1 MPDRL
6 ETMSL
11 LVTAVEAGS
20 LSAAARQLGMPLATL
35 SRRLADFETSLGAE
49 LMVRTARGLS
59 LTEAGETYVAA
70 CRRILEDVA
79 EADTAAKGEFRTPRG
94 RLTITT
100 PLVFGRLHVLPVAL
114 EFLRTFPEIDL
125 QIEQGDRNTD
135 ILEEHIDLAV
145 RIGPP
150 GDLGL
155 IVRRVGAVRRVVC
168 ASPGYLAERGAPA
181 DPADLAHHACIT
193 FNNLMSAELWSFD
206 TADGLR
212 SVPIRSRLSVNT
224 AEAAID
230 AAVAGLGLT
239 RVLSYQVAELVEQ
252 DRLVI
257 VLDRFEPPPLPVSLL
272 HVRRPMMPKKVRA
285 FLDFAGPRLSARL
298 S

>member
-11 LVTAVEAGS
+11 LIAAVEAGS
-20 LSAAARQLGMPLATL
+20 LSAAARQLGLPLATL

-59 LTEAGETYVAA
+59 LTEAGESYLAA

-79 EADTAAKGEFRTPRG
+79 EADLAAKGEFQAPRG
-94 RLTITT
+94 RLTITA

-114 EFLRTFPEIDL
+114 EFLRAFPKIDL
-125 QIEQGDRNTD
+125 RMEQADRNTD
-135 ILEEHIDLAV
+135 ILEEHIDLAI
-145 RIGPP
+145 RIGAP

-155 IVRRVGAVRRVVC
+155 ITRGVGKVRRVIC
-168 ASPGYLAERGAPA
+168 ASPDYLARHGAPT
-181 DPADLAHHACIT
+181 DPAHLSHHDCIT
-193 FNNLMSAELWSFD
+193 FDNLMSAEQWSFD
-206 TADGLR
+206 MADR
-212 SVPIRSRLSVNT
+212 QRTVSIHSRLVVNT

-230 AAVAGLGLT
+230 AAAAGLGLT
-239 RVLSYQVAELVEQ
+239 RVLSYQIAEFVRSG
-252 DRLVI
+252 RLVI
-257 VLDRFEPPPLPVSLL
+257 VLDRFEPPALPVSLL
-272 HVRRPMMPKKVRA
+272 HVRRPMMPQKVRA